1 MSNKLTRQIPLRK
14 IPLVAVS
21 RSLYLPSKKQTG
33 FTLVELMIAGT
44 LGLLLL
50 AGIIQLFVGS
60 QQSFNLQSQLADILE
75 DGRFA
80 LMVLERQVQK
90 SSWNIDPSLATPS
103 AIDIANSSDG
113 DNDSITFSYRGT
125 IDGINNLDCNS
136 TPVADGLVINQFYV
150 LDSDLMC
157 QGNGGGQPQAL
168 ITNVEKFQ
176 LLYGVE
182 TELNCPDGVVNRYMT
197 QTDLNGS
204 VFSSNILSVRFAILL
219 QSDDSLVPQSE
230 AKTFQLLDQSY
241 TSANDRLVRRLFQQ
255 TIFMPNAVYAT
266 VGSPQTVIDCMGSSI

>member
-1 MSNKLTRQIPLRK
+1 MSIKPTRQVTS
-14 IPLVAVS
+14 VAVS
-21 RSLYLPSKKQTG
+21 RSLNLPTKKQTG

-60 QQSFNLQSQLADILE
+60 RQSFNLQSQLADIQE
-75 DGRFA
+75 NGRFA
-80 LMVLERQVQK
+80 LMVFERQVQK
-90 SSWNIDPSLATPS
+90 SSWNMDPSLATPS

-125 IDGINNLDCNS
+125 IDGIDNLDCNS
-136 TPVADGLVINQFYV
+136 VPVADGLVINQFYV

-157 QGNGGGQPQAL
+157 QGNGGGEAQAV
-168 ITNVEKFQ
+168 ISNVEKLQ

-182 TELNCPDGVVNRYMT
+182 TELNCPDGVVNRYMN

-204 VFSSNILSVRFAILL
+204 AFSSSILSVRFAILL
-219 QSDDSLVPQSE
+219 QSDDSLLPQSE

-241 TSANDRLVRRLFQQ
+241 TSANDRMVRRLFQQ

>member
-1 MSNKLTRQIPLRK
+1 MSKKLTGK
-14 IPLVAVS
+14 MSSVVGS
-21 RSLYLPSKKQTG
+21 RSLFLPSKKQTG

-60 QQSFNLQSQLADILE
+60 QQSFTLQSQLADIQE

-80 LMVLERQVQK
+80 LMVFERQVQK
-90 SSWNIDPSLATPS
+90 SSWNIDPSLSTPS
-103 AIDIANSSDG
+103 AIDVANSSDG

-125 IDGINNLDCNS
+125 IDGTNNLDCNS
-136 TPVADGLVINQFYV
+136 TPVADGLVINRFYV

-157 QGNGGGQPQAL
+157 QGNGGGPPQA
-168 ITNVEKFQ
+168 IISNVEKFQ

-182 TELNCPDGVVNRYMT
+182 TQLSCPDGVVNRYMT
-197 QTDLNGS
+197 QTDINGS
-204 VFSSNILSVRFAILL
+204 AFSSNILSVRFAILL
-219 QSDDSLVPQSE
+219 QSDDSLLPTAE
-230 AKTFQLLDQSY
+230 ARTYQMLDQSY

-255 TIFMPNAVYAT
+255 TIFMPNAVYLT